1 MRCGVMCVCPVS
13 LACFQGTGRVC
24 QTLALR
30 KRHSGPSCQLS
41 ASCLSPARRSP
52 PASRIHWSRTPRPR
66 LRAKPRVRGAPRRH
80 ARGSGNARQPAPEVA
95 RAASRRRA
103 GRAAGGAP
111 AALTPPSGDPP
122 DTHPS
127 HWLRSA
133 RDTASPAARCPLLPS
148 LPPSARRCWRRG
160 NGGGASGGGGGGGV
174 SVRWGRARGGRCVAR
189 ATGPGPT
196 MGRCQRD
203 KSGAG
208 GRARRLRRGEER
220 VRGCRAT
227 AASASRG
234 PRRVQAGRA
243 EAPYVVPSPLLTGA
257 SWETPAEAVGC
268 AAGGGSGGC
277 RRGSDRPG
285 RGRAAAI
292 GGAAPAA
299 PRVPSAA
306 PRARPDVRPPALP
319 KGSEERC
326 PPVRAVRAALGGGA
340 AVASRVRAA
349 PGRSSG
355 PPSRAVTCVP
365 AENSRRGSNESSCGY
380 SARTGAGVGRTCGDA
395 SLGSV

>member
-1 MRCGVMCVCPVS
+1 M
-13 LACFQGTGRVC
+13 
-24 QTLALR
+24 
-30 KRHSGPSCQLS
+30 
-41 ASCLSPARRSP
+41 
-52 PASRIHWSRTPRPR
+52 
-66 LRAKPRVRGAPRRH
+66 
-80 ARGSGNARQPAPEVA
+80 
-95 RAASRRRA
+95 
-103 GRAAGGAP
+103 
-111 AALTPPSGDPP
+111 TPPP
-122 DTHPS
+122 
-127 HWLRSA
+127 LQ
-133 RDTASPAARCPLLPS
+133 PAARS
-148 LPPSARRCWRRG
+148 LPPSLRAPVLAERERRG
-160 NGGGASGGGGGGGV
+160 RERRRRRRQRQRQV
-174 SVRWGRARGGRCVAR
+174 GRARGGRCVAR

-306 PRARPDVRPPALP
+306 PRARPDVWPPALP

-365 AENSRRGSNESSCGY
+365 AENSRRRSNESSCGY
-380 SARTGAGVGRTCGDA
+380 SAGTGAGVGRTCGDA

>member
-111 AALTPPSGDPP
+111 AALTPPNGDPP
-122 DTHPS
+122 DIHPS

-148 LPPSARRCWRRG
+148 LPPSLRAHKEPEGPPFPRGLRPKMEAGAPHTHPGGKGAVWGCCSAGCQGARRPRRG
-160 NGGGASGGGGGGGV
+160 G
-174 SVRWGRARGGRCVAR
+174 
-189 ATGPGPT
+189 
-196 MGRCQRD
+196 
-203 KSGAG
+203 
-208 GRARRLRRGEER
+208 
-220 VRGCRAT
+220 
-227 AASASRG
+227 
-234 PRRVQAGRA
+234 
-243 EAPYVVPSPLLTGA
+243 
-257 SWETPAEAVGC
+257 
-268 AAGGGSGGC
+268 
-277 RRGSDRPG
+277 
-285 RGRAAAI
+285 
-292 GGAAPAA
+292 
-299 PRVPSAA
+299 
-306 PRARPDVRPPALP
+306 
-319 KGSEERC
+319 
-326 PPVRAVRAALGGGA
+326 
-340 AVASRVRAA
+340 
-349 PGRSSG
+349 
-355 PPSRAVTCVP
+355 
-365 AENSRRGSNESSCGY
+365 
-380 SARTGAGVGRTCGDA
+380 
-395 SLGSV
+395 